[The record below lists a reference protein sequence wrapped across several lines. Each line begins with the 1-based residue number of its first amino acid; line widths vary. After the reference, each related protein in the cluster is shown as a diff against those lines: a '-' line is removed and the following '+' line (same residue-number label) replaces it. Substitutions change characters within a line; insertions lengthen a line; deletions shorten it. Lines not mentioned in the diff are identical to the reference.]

1 MKNGEWEFSFKMK
14 MSFMVRCL
22 EKPLGIATPKHYEK
36 WDPIVY
42 HTVYETDKTS
52 YQTEVDENEK
62 KGREL
67 FWVYYQEIVW
77 NNELYGYWEIRH
89 C

>member
-1 MKNGEWEFSFKMK
+1 MGNESSALKWK
-14 MSFMVRCL
+14 CL
-22 EKPLGIATPKHYEK
+22 SWWEKPLGIARPKHYEK
-36 WDPIVY
+36 RDPIVY

-62 KGREL
+62 KRREL
-67 FWVYYQEIVW
+67 LWVYYQEIVW
-77 NNELYGYWEIRH
+77 NNELHGYWEIRH